1 MASVI
6 VGIDNGISGGLCAI
20 SAHNSAVISS
30 LPMPTTKHNGKTEVD
45 VLATLRYVR
54 GFLPQDVSVAIE
66 EPLAH
71 AKSSQA
77 IRSMALA
84 FGMLYGACLAHGLP
98 VARIAVKPWQD
109 AMLGRKREAGMTKTL
124 ALAKANE
131 LAPDET
137 WLASKRS
144 STPHDGMVDAFLIA
158 RYHLNSDGLIEVA
171 SPQPSGH
178 SELF

>member
-1 MASVI
+1 MI
-6 VGIDNGISGGLCAI
+6 TIGIDNGISGGICAI
-20 SAHNSAVISS
+20 SSHNGAVISS
-30 LPMPTTKHNGKTEVD
+30 IPMPITKHNGKTEVD
-45 VLATLRYVR
+45 VLAALRYIR

-98 VARIAVKPWQD
+98 VARIAVRPWQD
-109 AMLGRKREAGMTKTL
+109 AMLGRKREAGMTKVL
-124 ALAKANE
+124 ALAKASE

-137 WLASKRS
+137 WLATKRS

-158 RYHLNSDGLIEVA
+158 RYFLNSDGLIEVA
-171 SPQPSGH
+171 STDKRGNAG
-178 SELF
+178 